1 MSATCHQ
8 RNPLTRLSQQVVPA
22 GLARERQWYLFTK
35 IREFCSEEKQ
45 DVTCHRQAEQA
56 TDLTELE
63 VDDDEPASVDTPAQ
77 NQEQVPPGP
86 QNKQRPKSKK

>member
-1 MSATCHQ
+1 PPKEPSH
-8 RNPLTRLSQQVVPA
+8 SVVPA
-22 GLARERQWYLFTK
+22 GLTRERQLYLFTK
-35 IREFCSEEKQ
+35 IREFCSKEKQ
-45 DVTCHRQAEQA
+45 DVTCRRPAEQA

-86 QNKQRPKSKK
+86 QNKRCPKSKK